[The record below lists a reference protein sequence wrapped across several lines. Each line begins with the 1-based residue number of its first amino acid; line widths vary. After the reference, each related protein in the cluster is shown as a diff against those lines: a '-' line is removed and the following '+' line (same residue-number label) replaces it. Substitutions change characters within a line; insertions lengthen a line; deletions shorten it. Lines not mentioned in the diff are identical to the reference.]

1 MTSYPRKLLIFVENV
16 LIKLGLRPLESSR
29 YLVTSKWHLDF
40 IVQLVRVLKPQK
52 YLEIGIYRAGLI
64 NRLIPLIP
72 EITAVDVDP
81 ESGKFIE
88 SSNNVEFVN
97 LNSQEFWKTN
107 PVNDYDLIF
116 IDGNHSREVVLDD
129 FHGALRSIKAEGVIL
144 FHDTYPLDKEAT
156 NPARCDTGYL
166 AIEMLSH
173 QTNEF
178 EMMTIPVHP
187 GLTLV
192 RKRSRQVPWS
202 DS

>member
-1 MTSYPRKLLIFVENV
+1 MTSYLRKLLIFVEKV

-29 YLVTSKWHLDF
+29 YLETSKWHLDF
-40 IVQLVRVLKPQK
+40 IVHLVRVLKPQK

-107 PVNDYDLIF
+107 PANDYDLIF
-116 IDGNHSREVVLDD
+116 IDGNHSREAVLDD
-129 FHGALRSIKAEGVIL
+129 FHGALRSIKVEGVIL
-144 FHDTYPLDKEAT
+144 LHDTYPLDKEAT